1 MSTNSLANNQDLK
14 STGRLN
20 NTGTRTTLNEKS
32 SKFFQTTRVDSCSHV
47 VVRNGVAEAIPFRPA
62 PKKDDGPKQHYTSS
76 LSQYII
82 KPKHCLTILK

>member
-1 MSTNSLANNQDLK
+1 MSTNSITQNQALK
-14 STGRLN
+14 STDRLAS
-20 NTGTRTTLNEKS
+20 TGTRTTKNEKS

-62 PKKDDGPKQHYTSS
+62 PKKDEGPKQAYTTS

-82 KPKHCLTILK
+82 